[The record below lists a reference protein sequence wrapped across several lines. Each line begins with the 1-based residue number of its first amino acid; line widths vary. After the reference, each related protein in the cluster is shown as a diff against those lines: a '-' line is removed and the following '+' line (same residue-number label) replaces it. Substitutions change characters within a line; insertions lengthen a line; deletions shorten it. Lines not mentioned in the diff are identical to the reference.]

1 MGFFYYRYGYYYI
14 WKNVYYHLGI
24 QAMVLLILVHVLTKV
39 NTVVVGVLQQEVNS
53 QALPL

>member
-1 MGFFYYRYGYYYI
+1 M
-14 WKNVYYHLGI
+14 YHLGI

-53 QALPL
+53 QVSPAVATSNW